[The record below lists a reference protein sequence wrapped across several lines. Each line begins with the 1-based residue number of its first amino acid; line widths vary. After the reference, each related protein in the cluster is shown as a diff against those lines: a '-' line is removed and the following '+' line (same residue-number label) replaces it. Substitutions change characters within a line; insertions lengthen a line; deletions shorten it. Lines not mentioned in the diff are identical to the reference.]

1 MAIDDEMLGL
11 ARGKLYSGV
20 ISDMLDSFGFFDQA
34 MPPNIRPL
42 DDSLVICGR
51 ARTGLYMPIY
61 HDDAAINVYE
71 HEIALVDD
79 LAPGDVAV
87 FSCGGNSRIAPWG
100 ELLSTASRAR
110 GAVGCVTDGLV
121 RDVRMIRE
129 MQFAVFAGGVGPLD
143 TKHRGKMMM
152 TDVPAMIGNVRIEVG
167 DIVFGDAD
175 GVVAI
180 PQAVARDVLAKALEK
195 VESEDVMRAELE
207 AGALLKDMFEK
218 YGIL

>member
-1 MAIDDEMLGL
+1 MPIDDEML
-11 ARGKLYSGV
+11 ARARDKLYSAV
-20 ISDMLDSFGFFDQA
+20 ISDTLDSFGLLNQA
-34 MPPNIRPL
+34 TPPGIRPH

-61 HDDAAINVYE
+61 HDDDTTNVYE

-79 LAPGDVAV
+79 LKPGDVAV
-87 FSCGGNSRIAPWG
+87 FSCGGNPRIAPWG

-129 MQFAVFAGGVGPLD
+129 MKFPVFAGGLGPLD
-143 TKHRGKMMM
+143 SKHRGKMMM
-152 TDVPAMIGNVRIEVG
+152 TDVPAMIGNVRIEPG
-167 DIVFGDAD
+167 DIVYGDAD
-175 GVVAI
+175 GVVSI
-180 PQAVARDVLAKALEK
+180 TQAVARDVLDKALEK

>member
-1 MAIDDEMLGL
+1 MAIDDETLAL
-11 ARGKLYSGV
+11 ARDKLYTAV
-20 ISDMLDSFGFFDQA
+20 ISDTLDSFGFFDQA

-61 HDDAAINVYE
+61 HDDDTVNVYE

-79 LAPGDVAV
+79 LKPGDVAV
-87 FSCGGNSRIAPWG
+87 FSCGGNPRIAPWG

-129 MQFAVFAGGVGPLD
+129 MKFPVFAGGLGPLD

-152 TDVPAMIGNVRIEVG
+152 TDVPAMIGNVRIEPG

-175 GVVAI
+175 GVVSI
-180 PQAVARDVLAKALEK
+180 PQAVARDVLDKALEK